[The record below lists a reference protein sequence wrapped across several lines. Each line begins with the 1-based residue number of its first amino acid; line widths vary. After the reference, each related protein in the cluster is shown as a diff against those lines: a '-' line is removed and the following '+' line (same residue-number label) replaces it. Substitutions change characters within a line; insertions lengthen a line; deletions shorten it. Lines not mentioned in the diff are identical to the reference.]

1 VAELTETLARRA
13 AERAIAGRQAE
24 IAGEMR
30 RIVDRT
36 MALIERTGTVN
47 PPLREILA
55 ETGLSTQAFY
65 RHFRSKD
72 EVLLVLLDDGRRQ
85 LVSYLEHRMATVDE
99 PRQKIGEWVR
109 GVLAQGTNETA
120 ASRTRPF
127 VASEDR
133 LAQAFSAEHAASVDL
148 LIDLL
153 VTVIADQMGRGDA
166 DARADAAAVYELAFG
181 RLRHHLVRGTRP
193 TDQEIDHLVLF
204 SLGGIGQAGNGA
216 ADPSNGASGECVT

>member
-1 VAELTETLARRA
+1 VVELTETLARRA

-24 IAGEMR
+24 IEGEMR

-36 MALIERTGTVN
+36 LALIERTGTVD
-47 PPLREILA
+47 PSLREILA

-72 EVLLVLLDDGRRQ
+72 ELLLVLLDDGRRQ

-99 PRQKIGEWVR
+99 PQQKVGEWVR

-120 ASRTRPF
+120 ACRTRPF

-133 LAQAFSAEHAASVDL
+133 LAQTFPAEHAASVDL

-153 VTVIADQMGRGDA
+153 VTVIANVGAGRGDA

-181 RLRHHLVRGTRP
+181 RLRHHLVRGTKP
-193 TDQEIDHLVLF
+193 TDTEIDHLVSF
-204 SLGGIGQAGNGA
+204 SLGGIGQAVKGA
-216 ADPSNGASGECVT
+216 VAPGIGGRGSG

>member
-1 VAELTETLARRA
+1 MAELTETLARRA

-24 IAGEMR
+24 IAGEIR
-30 RIVDRT
+30 RIVDCT
-36 MALIERTGTVN
+36 LVLIERTGTVD
-47 PPLREILA
+47 PSLREILA

-72 EVLLVLLDDGRRQ
+72 ELLLVILDDGRRQ
-85 LVSYLEHRMATVDE
+85 LVSYLEHRMAAVDE
-99 PRQKIGEWVR
+99 PRQKVGEWVR

-133 LAQAFSAEHAASVDL
+133 LAQAFPAEHAASVDL
-148 LIDLL
+148 LIDQL
-153 VTVIADQMGRGDA
+153 VTVIASMGARRGDA

-193 TDQEIDHLVLF
+193 TDHEIDHLVSF
-204 SLGGIGQAGNGA
+204 SLGGIGQAVCGA
-216 ADPSNGASGECVT
+216 ADPSNGASGSA